1 MATPASRK
9 LKQESEKLEQ
19 QIAGWQQE
27 LKLLETRLTDPALY
41 AGTQASLLAELGQRQ
56 SLLTQNIDT
65 AESRWLELH
74 EQLEALEE
82 E

>member
-1 MATPASRK
+1 MAAFFVIHAVARS
-9 LKQESEKLEQ
+9 KQFWINVK
-19 QIAGWQQE
+19 
-27 LKLLETRLTDPALY
+27 LTDVVKN
-41 AGTQASLLAELGQRQ
+41 TGQRQ